1 MYLCVYI
8 FAAVWNYSCT
18 SVCLSVRCTLFVSS
32 LYSNPKGLLLPIN
45 LVGPTRL
52 NVKCLMVESKLD
64 GKKEPHGKKEP
75 RARTRTGTLNILFCY
90 ALDGRR

>member
-1 MYLCVYI
+1 MRVYYCSGMEL
-8 FAAVWNYSCT
+8 FMH
-18 SVCLSVRCTLFVSS
+18 VCLFVSS

-52 NVKCLMVESKLD
+52 NVKCLMVERKLD

-75 RARTRTGTLNILFCY
+75 RARTRTGTLNILLCY